1 MKNGTTHRGA
11 LAALLFIT
19 AGSFGLFAGTAA
31 PAAAQSDLDP
41 REGGRAIGLAEA
53 IERALARNDDI
64 VIERLNLDSAESA
77 ITGAEGAYDPLLGL
91 EAGWQRAT
99 PPVASTFSGA
109 PEGEIAPTEES
120 ATVGGSLV
128 QLLPT
133 GGIVEVRAGNART
146 ETNGAFDLLTPY
158 YDSRL
163 GVEVRQPLLR
173 NRKIDAARLNLQVA
187 AADRDRAAASLE
199 REVLETVAAVE
210 RAYWDLVAVRR
221 AVSVREEAIEL
232 ASEQLEQTEIRI
244 EGGAL
249 PEAELAQPRAELER
263 RRGDL
268 LETLEAVYRAE
279 NALKLLILGDS
290 EDDTALW
297 TEPLAPSDDIEVETA
312 PVDVARA
319 MTDALALRPE
329 LDAFESLVELR
340 RAETAFA
347 RDGVKPALDLVASYD
362 RFGLAGTPNDA
373 GSIPGFPD
381 TAVPGDLDGN
391 LGDSLEQLV
400 DGDFED
406 ARVALV
412 FEIPIGNRTARARAA
427 IAEDEE
433 HRAEAQLSRAKKA
446 IRADV
451 LDAAAAVESARARIE
466 AATAAREAAEVQLEA
481 ELDRYGVGLSTNFL
495 VLTRQNDLAG
505 ARLDEIEAR
514 TDYRA
519 ARAELARA
527 TGRLLRERGIEI
539 AGDGVEEEVDE
550 AQEDSQ
556 GEI

>member
-1 MKNGTTHRGA
+1 MTRRRTFRGA
-11 LAALLFIT
+11 LVALLLT
-19 AGSFGLFAGTAA
+19 LTGGLAAA
-31 PAAAQSDLDP
+31 PAAAQDGE
-41 REGGRAIGLAEA
+41 RTIGLAEA

-77 ITGAEGAYDPLLGL
+77 IQGAEGAYDPLLGL
-91 EAGWQRAT
+91 EAGWQRTT

-109 PEGEIAPTEES
+109 PEGEIAPTDET

-133 GGIVEVRAGNART
+133 GGTVAVRAGNART
-146 ETNGAFDLLTPY
+146 ETNGAFDLLSPY

-163 GVEVRQPLLR
+163 GVELRQPILR
-173 NRKIDAARLNLQVA
+173 NRRIDPARLALRVA
-187 AADRDRAAASLE
+187 SADRDRAAASLE
-199 REVLETVAAVE
+199 REVLSTVAAVE

-232 ASEQLEQTEIRI
+232 ASRQLEQTEIRI

-249 PEAELAQPRAELER
+249 PEAEIAQPRAELER

-268 LETLEAVYRAE
+268 LETLEAVARAE

-290 EDDTALW
+290 DEDAALW
-297 TEPLAPSDDIEVETA
+297 TEPLVPTDDIDVETR
-312 PVDVARA
+312 PVDLPRA
-319 MTDALALRPE
+319 MADALALRPE
-329 LDAFESLVELR
+329 LDAFEALVELR
-340 RAETAFA
+340 RAETEFA
-347 RDGVKPALDLVASYD
+347 KDGIKPALDLVASYD
-362 RFGLAGTPNDA
+362 RFGLAGSPNDT
-373 GSIPGFPD
+373 GSIPGFPSAD
-381 TAVPGDLDGN
+381 VPRDLDGN

-412 FEIPIGNRTARARAA
+412 FEIPIGNRSARARAE

-433 HRAEAQLSRAKKA
+433 RRAEAQLSRARKV

-451 LDAAAAVESARARIE
+451 LDAAAAVDSARARIE
-466 AATAAREAAEVQLEA
+466 AAAAAREAAEVQLTA
-481 ELDRYGVGLSTNFL
+481 EIDRYGVGLSTNFL
-495 VLTRQNDLAG
+495 VLTRQNDLAA
-505 ARLDEIEAR
+505 ARLDEIRAR
-514 TDYRA
+514 TDYRE

-527 TGRLLRERGIEI
+527 TGRLLGERGIEV
-539 AGDGVEEEVDE
+539 AGTGLDPEEVDAAE
-550 AQEDSQ
+550 AESQ
-556 GEI
+556 GES